1 MVNDLIDA
9 IANLDE
15 ERALALVREKIK
27 NGETPLEIVEQCRQ
41 GVEQVGKRYSEET
54 YYLSDLIMSEEIF
67 RGVIE
72 ILEPYFYSIEQ
83 KNGVK
88 IVMGTIEGDIHDVGK
103 NIIISLLR
111 SVGFEVYDLG
121 VDVQPEKFINK
132 IIETRAEIVGISVLL
147 TFSINSVKKVIKLME
162 ECGLRDRVTVV
173 IGGYPVNEKIREYTG
188 ADYFETEASRAVELI
203 KKIADTKKHQ
213 V

>member
-72 ILEPYFYSIEQ
+72 ILEPYFSSIEQ

-88 IVMGTIEGDIHDVGK
+88 IVMGTIEGDIHDIGK
-103 NIIISLLR
+103 NIIINLLR

-121 VDVQPEKFINK
+121 VDVQPEQFINK
-132 IIETRAEIVGISVLL
+132 IIETRAEILGISVLL
-147 TFSINSVKKVIKLME
+147 TFSINSVKKVIKLIE

-188 ADYFETEASRAVELI
+188 ADYYETEASRAVELI
-203 KKIADTKKHQ
+203 KKIAAIKKHQ